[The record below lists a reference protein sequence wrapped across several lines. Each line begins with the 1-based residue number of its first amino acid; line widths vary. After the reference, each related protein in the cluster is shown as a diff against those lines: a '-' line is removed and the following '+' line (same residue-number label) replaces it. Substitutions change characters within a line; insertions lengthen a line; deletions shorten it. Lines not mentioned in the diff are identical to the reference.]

1 MFCQCLFQGVEA
13 AVSIHA
19 VGKQPSEHLATEPV
33 HDCHKIEKAKPHRNV
48 LHIRA
53 LDLVRT
59 VDYYILQK
67 IGPYLVL
74 RVLLACIRFLID
86 RTQPHEAHQVSHAM
100 ATAFVVVAFHLPNQ
114 LT

>member
-1 MFCQCLFQGVEA
+1 MFCQCLFQGVVA
-13 AVSIHA
+13 AVIIHA
-19 VGKQPSEHLATEPV
+19 VGKPPSEHLATEPV